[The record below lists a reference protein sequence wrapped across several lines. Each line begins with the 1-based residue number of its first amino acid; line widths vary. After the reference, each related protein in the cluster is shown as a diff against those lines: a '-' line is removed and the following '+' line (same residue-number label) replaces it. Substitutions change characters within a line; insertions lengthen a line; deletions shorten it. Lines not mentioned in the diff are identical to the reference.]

1 MINLHCKLL
10 IITFDEIDILQ
21 EIKRRVKEYLGCDV
35 VDTKT
40 ISYPKARMRFVQLNA
55 SDFLPTLVW
64 LKNAYDFVLGIV
76 KADLYLPH
84 LNFVLG
90 VAHPQES
97 VCIISLAR
105 LRSSDRQQ
113 YIGRAVKE
121 AIHELGHLFGL
132 EHCNNPKCVMRFSN
146 MVAETDFK
154 DEKYCEKCLQL
165 LRK

>member
-1 MINLHCKLL
+1 MINLHCKIL

-21 EIKRRVKEYLGCDV
+21 EIKHRVEEYLGCDV
-35 VDTKT
+35 DDIKT
-40 ISYPKARMRFVQLNA
+40 CDYPKAKMRFIQKLA
-55 SDFLPTLVW
+55 SDFLPTLAS
-64 LKNAYDFVLGIV
+64 LKNGYDFVLGIV

-90 VAHPQES
+90 VAHPKES

-105 LRSSDRQQ
+105 LQTSNGQQ
-113 YIGRAVKE
+113 YIDRAVKE

-146 MVAETDFK
+146 MVTETDFK
-154 DEKYCEKCLQL
+154 DDKYCEKCLQL
-165 LRK
+165 LQK

>member
-21 EIKRRVKEYLGCDV
+21 KIKRRVKEYLGCDS
-35 VDTKT
+35 VDNKT
-40 ISYPKARMRFVQLNA
+40 SSYPKARMRFIQLNA
-55 SDFLPTLVW
+55 SDFLPTLVS
-64 LKNAYDFVLGIV
+64 LKNGYDFVLGIV

-132 EHCNNPKCVMRFSN
+132 DHCNDPKCVMRFSN
-146 MVAETDFK
+146 TVTETDFK
-154 DEKYCEKCLQL
+154 DDKYCEKCLQL
-165 LRK
+165 LQK